1 MLSIVDIVL
10 VVILTLCLGLYLWWK
25 IEKTIYYRAL
35 RWRPERTRL
44 STASA
49 VTASTRKARLPAFG
63 LGLRKRGID
72 FST

>member
-35 RWRPERTRL
+35 RLKVEAGKNSTEHSICRYGVNEEGEITRVRVR
-44 STASA
+44 A
-49 VTASTRKARLPAFG
+49 PQEG
-63 LGLRKRGID
+63 N
-72 FST
+72 